1 MGMFDA
7 MQASGSGM
15 SVMRTWLDATA
26 DNLSNMQSAARA
38 GETPFRT
45 RLVLAEANEEGLG
58 SHVVTILDKDESP
71 SPKFEPGHP
80 FADAN
85 GMVNFPGV
93 DMGVEMTNMV
103 IAQRGYQAN
112 ITALQTARDAYQ
124 AALRLG
130 R

>member
-1 MGMFDA
+1 MALFDA
-7 MQASGSGM
+7 MQASASGM
-15 SVMRTWLDATA
+15 TVMRTWLDATA
-26 DNLSNMQSAARA
+26 DNLSNMQSAAEP
-38 GETPFRT
+38 GEAPFRS
-45 RLVLAEANEEGLG
+45 RLVLAQANEDGLG
-58 SHVVTILDKDESP
+58 SRVVSIRSRDETP
-71 SPKFEPGHP
+71 QPKFDPGHP
-80 FADAN
+80 FADEN

-103 IAQRGYQAN
+103 VAQRAYQAN

>member
-1 MGMFDA
+1 MGLFDA
-7 MQASGSGM
+7 LHASASGM
-15 SVMRTWLDATA
+15 TVMRTWLDATA
-26 DNLSNMQSAARA
+26 DNLSNTQSAGAP
-38 GETPFRT
+38 GEALFRT
-45 RLVLAEANEEGLG
+45 RLVVAQANEDGLG
-58 SHVVTILDKDESP
+58 AHVVEITQKDETP

-80 FADAN
+80 FADEN

-93 DMGVEMTNMV
+93 DLGAEMTNMV
-103 IAQRGYQAN
+103 IAQRAYQAN

>member
-1 MGMFDA
+1 MGLFDA
-7 MQASGSGM
+7 MQASGAGM
-15 SVMRTWLDATA
+15 TVMRTWLDATA
-26 DNLSNMQSAARA
+26 NNISNTQSIAKP
-38 GETPFRT
+38 GEKPFESQ
-45 RLVLAEANEEGLG
+45 LVVAEANENGLG
-58 SHVVTILDKDESP
+58 SHVVEIRSADETP

-80 FADAN
+80 YADAQ
-85 GMVNFPGV
+85 GMVYYPGI

-103 IAQRGYQAN
+103 VAQRGYQAN

>member
-7 MQASGSGM
+7 MQASASGM
-15 SVMRTWLDATA
+15 TVMRTWLDATA
-26 DNLSNMQSAARA
+26 DNLSNMQTVAEP
-38 GETPFRT
+38 GEAPFRT
-45 RLVLAEANEEGLG
+45 RLVLAQANEDGLG
-58 SHVVTILDKDESP
+58 ARVVDILDKDETP
-71 SPKFEPGHP
+71 QPKFEPDHP
-80 FADAN
+80 YADEN

-103 IAQRGYQAN
+103 VAQRAYQAN

>member
-7 MQASGSGM
+7 MQASASGM
-15 SVMRTWLDATA
+15 TVMRTWLDATA
-26 DNLSNMQSAARA
+26 DNLSNMQTVAEP
-38 GETPFRT
+38 GEAPFQT
-45 RLVLAEANEEGLG
+45 RLVLAQANEDGLG
-58 SHVVTILDKDESP
+58 ARVVDILDKDETP
-71 SPKFEPGHP
+71 QPKFEPDHP
-80 FADAN
+80 YADEN

-103 IAQRGYQAN
+103 VAQRAYQAN
-112 ITALQTARDAYQ
+112 VTALQTARDAYQ